1 MKRFVYLW
9 VFMLLLCGSLAA
21 QEKAK
26 PMDYAQFSTQEGM
39 EMNEGYFT
47 VYRLGNSYYLEIPAD
62 GMGRDVL
69 ITTQV
74 VKGYSA
80 YVSESSGVIRFS
92 QGREGRIHV
101 TRNRAMDVSADTT
114 DVRMMEA
121 LRKSGMVPVDY
132 VYPVV
137 AYGEDGQSVI
147 IDITNELNSANG
159 NLFNVSKNSSLNQP
173 DPSRSG
179 IDGFRMI
186 DGGVVFSATRSQTNF
201 QTTDMQTGAG
211 QNFPYTYELEMV
223 IQMLPEHEVTMK
235 RNHPAYGFNTIGM
248 LAYDTKKYVAQRTE
262 YVQKWQ
268 LMAKDQKQRGENEY
282 PICVY
287 IDPIIP
293 APFVESV
300 KRGLRQWEEAFAE
313 AGWTNVFR
321 VSSSPEDASLAYRTI
336 LVRWGAAFN
345 GLYSSVVVNPENG
358 EILCAR
364 INLMDASADE
374 MLGTYFLQCGLLD
387 ERIRKDLH
395 SLAVR
400 QDVLTAQF
408 ASAFAELLGMKPNR
422 AGYTAFSPEALRSE
436 KQLDKHG
443 TTTSITS
450 DLRFNYIARPD
461 DNISVANLFPKVS
474 LYDKEAIAYAY
485 GSREKGPS
493 LKAAFYQPKDPQ
505 KYNPDTE
512 LSDDL
517 FEAGLLAIENLKEVY
532 PHLDKWIKRLP
543 EEQRTWDAVADMSIN
558 ALALY
563 QTYLTQMVNCVGGV
577 VTCPIVKGENDI
589 PVRYVSKERQEEVL
603 AYLEKVIFNGAE
615 RWIYEP
621 GWEEVSTYDLD
632 QLMVGLAAALSKRFI
647 DEEAI
652 AALIDGERVLGVENA
667 FLATDLFAYVDRVI
681 FENFDETKALSD
693 FKRNLQLQF
702 VSDFAK
708 TMAQKNISFG
718 LGNEAVNMLHVYF
731 IDMAQKVKHLAET
744 HQDPM
749 TRENYRLLWMR
760 LERDYF
766 QKNN

>member
-1 MKRFVYLW
+1 
-9 VFMLLLCGSLAA
+9 
-21 QEKAK
+21 
-26 PMDYAQFSTQEGM
+26 
-39 EMNEGYFT
+39 
-47 VYRLGNSYYLEIPAD
+47 
-62 GMGRDVL
+62 
-69 ITTQV
+69 
-74 VKGYSA
+74 
-80 YVSESSGVIRFS
+80 
-92 QGREGRIHV
+92 
-101 TRNRAMDVSADTT
+101 
-114 DVRMMEA
+114 
-121 LRKSGMVPVDY
+121 
-132 VYPVV
+132 
-137 AYGEDGQSVI
+137 
-147 IDITNELNSANG
+147 
-159 NLFNVSKNSSLNQP
+159 
-173 DPSRSG
+173 
-179 IDGFRMI
+179 
-186 DGGVVFSATRSQTNF
+186 
-201 QTTDMQTGAG
+201 
-211 QNFPYTYELEMV
+211 
-223 IQMLPEHEVTMK
+223 
-235 RNHPAYGFNTIGM
+235 M
-248 LAYDTKKYVAQRTE
+248 LAKDSKKNVAQRTE

-282 PICVY
+282 PSCVY

>member
-268 LMAKDQKQRGENEY
+268 LMAKDQKQRGENER

-474 LYDKEAIAYAY
+474 TYDKEAIAYAY
-485 GSREKGPS
+485 GNREKGPS

-543 EEQRTWDAVADMSIN
+543 EEQRTWDAVADMSIK

-615 RWIYEP
+615 QWIYEP
-621 GWEEVSTYDLD
+621 GWEKVSTYDLD